1 MPMICTGRNH
11 VIVRLPFATDTVV
24 ATYFP
29 SPRGRY
35 LLGTQPI
42 AKMDAALRFALS
54 MAEFMDGP
62 ITVHP
67 AESAEALDY
76 LHLAA
81 DAHQFAFAG
90 KTPEV
95 RAAGRELLLTLD
107 KWENIRKRKGM
118 PWERLQ

>member
-11 VIVRLPFATDTVV
+11 VIVGIPFPTDTVV

-29 SPRGRY
+29 SPNGRR

-42 AKMDAALRFALS
+42 AKMDAAVRFALS
-54 MAEFMDGP
+54 MAEYMDGP

-76 LHLAA
+76 LHHAA
-81 DAHQFAFAG
+81 DAHQFCFAG
-90 KTPEV
+90 KTAEV
-95 RAAGRELLLTLD
+95 RAAGRELLLSLD
-107 KWENIRKRKGM
+107 SWKNIKKRKAL
-118 PWERLQ
+118 R